1 MSRITMKD
9 LMEAIQT
16 TNSNVVGIQNEV
28 SALSNRVS
36 ALETGKTTSSQK
48 GKKQSATKPS
58 KDGWGKYTP
67 KKDADGNWNWRSYKA
82 CRNRYLEDHGFG
94 YAEVGWMG
102 RADFAKAVKP
112 FEDKFGKYV
121 KKADRK

>member
-16 TNSNVVGIQNEV
+16 TNANVVGMQNEV
-28 SALSNRVS
+28 AALSNRVS

-48 GKKQSATKPS
+48 GKKSSAKPTDNWS
-58 KDGWGKYTP
+58 KYTP
-67 KKDADGNWNWRSYKA
+67 KKDADGNYNWRSYKA

-94 YAEVGWMG
+94 YDKVGWMG

-112 FEDKFGKYV
+112 FEDKFGKYI